1 MQIKNMFEKQIDRD
15 IKGVIKVGQSDE
27 ENIYQE
33 LDEYVVT
40 KELLK
45 HFRVFFENYEKGIDG
60 YTDKMGVW
68 ISGFFGSGKS
78 HFLKI
83 LSYLLKNSTVEGKRA
98 IEYFTGCESD
108 AGIRSKIEDPMLIAE
123 MTKAGETD
131 SDVVLF
137 NIDSKGSAKIGSGK
151 EAIVEVFMKVFNEM
165 QGYCGSVPYLAD
177 FERQLD
183 GEGRFEEFKEKFEQI
198 AGAPWEKKRQA
209 FAVIQDKVVKTL
221 VEMDFMSEEAARN
234 WCKNAKGNYDLS
246 IEKFVSLV
254 QEYCAKKGPNHHVI
268 FLVDEIGQYIADD
281 TQLMLNLQTIVEDLG
296 TACRGK
302 AWVIVT
308 SQEDIDSITKTKG
321 NDFSK
326 IQGRFDTRLS
336 LSASNVDEV
345 IRKRVLAK
353 NDTAAQALRLLYE
366 QKESIIKNLITFT
379 VDTADKKLYADKAD
393 FADCY
398 PFIPYQFS
406 LLGQVLTAV
415 RTHGASGKHLS
426 DQSRSMLALF
436 QESAIRVMDKED
448 GVLVPFSY
456 FYNPLHK
463 FIDHQHSQVISDAED
478 NSKLDEFDV
487 ELLKVLFMIKYV
499 KEIKANANN
508 LTTLMIS
515 NIDDDRIEVRSKI
528 EESLKKLIK
537 ETLVQKNGEIYIFL
551 TNEEQEINNAINNES
566 VEMGEIIGE
575 ASTVIFEEIYTE
587 KKYRYS
593 NRYMFAFNQK
603 VDDRFFKSNQSNDI
617 GVTIITPYGG
627 DYADSALR
635 LLSAQE
641 SSIIVK
647 LPNDGTFLDEITE
660 SIKIYKFLNKN
671 ASGARGSFDSIRRAK
686 EDERIEKKDR
696 IRIFIEDAL
705 KNADIYVNGDKA
717 VISAKEPAA
726 RINEALGKLVAMKY
740 NKLTYMETAPELSD
754 ISAIFK
760 RSDGQMS
767 FLGMRDTTPNKL
779 ALEEVVQV
787 IELNNARH
795 MKTSLKSLQDK
806 FGAAPYGFDTKDVQ
820 WLVAMLF
827 KLGRVSLTL
836 NSRNLSLL
844 STNPDELV
852 RYITKREYVE
862 KLLIDIRER
871 ATDGQIRSV
880 KEVMKDY
887 FGFTVTSDDDDKIM
901 SSFKDRAED
910 KVEVYDDILVEY
922 RINPKYPCKRLMGD
936 ARNRLAKILNINE
949 AAEFFKTVD
958 KKRDDL
964 LDDAEDTAPVF
975 DFFKGEQKKI
985 FEEAVKNLAYF
996 ENSKTYVSDRE
1007 LLKVV
1012 EEIEDVVKTGK
1023 PFGKIQRLPELNMK
1037 FEDLHMGLLEK
1048 EAAIMEPLVHD
1059 DFLKVKEILDSKPF
1073 AEVLRPRINQR
1084 FDEIREK
1091 LTTSGDIAAIKN
1103 IRLESDAL
1111 KIKCLDEIDEY
1122 ERVHQPV
1129 PEPPVTPVVSGKE
1142 PVNAVQTPTKVKTK
1156 RRKNISISNV
1166 AGARTYSIE
1175 TEQDIDKFLAQMK
1188 QKLMQEL
1195 EEDTII
1201 TLS

>member
-108 AGIRSKIEDPMLIAE
+108 AGIRPKIEDPMLIAE

-131 SDVVLF
+131 SDVMLF

-151 EAIVEVFMKVFNEM
+151 EAIVEVFMKVFNEKM
-165 QGYCGSVPYLAD
+165 GYCGSVPYLAD

-198 AGAPWEKKRQA
+198 AGAAWEKKRQA

-234 WCKNAKGNYDLS
+234 WCKNAKGNYDIS

-499 KEIKANANN
+499 KEIKANADN

-671 ASGARGSFDSIRRAK
+671 VSGARGSFDSIRRAK

-901 SSFKDRAED
+901 SIFKDRAED

-922 RINPKYPCKRLMGD
+922 RINPKYPCKRLMED

-975 DFFKGEQKKI
+975 DFFKGEQRKI
-985 FEEAVKNLAYF
+985 FEESVKNLAYF

-1059 DFLKVKEILDSKPF
+1059 DFLKVKEVLDSKPF
-1073 AEVLRPRINQR
+1073 AEVLRHRINQR

>member
-108 AGIRSKIEDPMLIAE
+108 AGIRPKIEDPMLIAE

-478 NSKLDEFDV
+478 SSKLDEFDV

-499 KEIKANANN
+499 KEIKANADN

-647 LPNDGTFLDEITE
+647 LPNDSTFLDEITE

-767 FLGMRDTTPNKL
+767 FLGTSDTTPNKL

-787 IELNNARH
+787 IGLNNARH

-922 RINPKYPCKRLMGD
+922 RINPKYPCKRLMED

-1059 DFLKVKEILDSKPF
+1059 DFLKVKEVLDSKPF

-1091 LTTSGDIAAIKN
+1091 LKTSGDIAAIKN

-1129 PEPPVTPVVSGKE
+1129 SEPPVTPVVSGKE
-1142 PVNAVQTPTKVKTK
+1142 PVNAVETPIKVKTK

-1195 EEDTII
+1195 EEDTVI

>member
-108 AGIRSKIEDPMLIAE
+108 AGIRPKIEDPMLIAE

-345 IRKRVLAK
+345 IRKRVIAK

-499 KEIKANANN
+499 KEIKANADN

-767 FLGMRDTTPNKL
+767 FLGTSDTTPNKL

-787 IELNNARH
+787 IGLNNARH

-922 RINPKYPCKRLMGD
+922 RINPKYPCKRLMED

-1037 FEDLHMGLLEK
+1037 FEDRHMGLLEK

-1073 AEVLRPRINQR
+1073 AEVLRLRINQR

-1129 PEPPVTPVVSGKE
+1129 SEPPVTPVVSGKE
-1142 PVNAVQTPTKVKTK
+1142 PVNDVETPIKVKTK

-1195 EEDTII
+1195 EEDTVI

>member
-108 AGIRSKIEDPMLIAE
+108 AGIRPKIEDPMLIAE

-353 NDTAAQALRLLYE
+353 NDTAAQALRLIYE

-499 KEIKANANN
+499 KEIKANADN

-767 FLGMRDTTPNKL
+767 FLGTSDTTPNKL

-787 IELNNARH
+787 IGLNNARH

-922 RINPKYPCKRLMGD
+922 RINPKYPCKRLMED

-975 DFFKGEQKKI
+975 DFFNGEQRKI

-996 ENSKTYVSDRE
+996 EISKTYVSDRE

-1059 DFLKVKEILDSKPF
+1059 DFLKVKEVLDSKPF
-1073 AEVLRPRINQR
+1073 AEVLRSHINQR

-1129 PEPPVTPVVSGKE
+1129 SEPPVTPVVSGKE
-1142 PVNAVQTPTKVKTK
+1142 PVNDVQTPTKVKTK